1 MASLMLSIV
10 LLTVKRNELVNVL
23 DLVTH
28 IVKMKRENCLSLKN
42 LQVSHLSWW
51 VQVKFCEAHL

>member
-1 MASLMLSIV
+1 MLSIV